1 MIMMIATWKDLF
13 ECLDQFYHQ
22 GKFFLLRN
30 RENLGEGAIDR
41 RCDGWETICIGFDWC
56 HLHELDSKSINIHDI
71 TKPWSLVKNMSTR
84 LQSIL
89 WPFCQVTQLLTFQVR
104 RHEIFLSSCFLS
116 VRFVSPPTSWVYVL
130 CLRLLLERTSC
141 VSSYF
146 LSVRFVFLRASWV
159 YDLCLPLH
167 LECTS
172 CVSACFLSVRLV
184 SPRTS

>member
-30 RENLGEGAIDR
+30 REHLGEGAIDR
-41 RCDGWETICIGFDWC
+41 RSDGWETISIGFDWY

-71 TKPWSLVKNMSTR
+71 TQPWSLVKNMSTR

-104 RHEIFLSSCFLS
+104 RHEIFLSSWTDWS
-116 VRFVSPPTSWVYVL
+116 
-130 CLRLLLERTSC
+130 LRRDSKMSK
-141 VSSYF
+141 VNPN
-146 LSVRFVFLRASWV
+146 
-159 YDLCLPLH
+159 DDNDNNNNNNNNNDQ
-167 LECTS
+167 
-172 CVSACFLSVRLV
+172 
-184 SPRTS
+184 